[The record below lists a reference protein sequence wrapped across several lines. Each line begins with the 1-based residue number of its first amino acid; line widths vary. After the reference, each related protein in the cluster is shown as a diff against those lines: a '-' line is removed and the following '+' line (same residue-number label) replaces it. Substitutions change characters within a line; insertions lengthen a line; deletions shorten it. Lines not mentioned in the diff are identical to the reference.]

1 MERTTRYSK
10 KREAILEVIRDTDSH
25 PSADWVYQTLKRTHP
40 DLSLGTVYRNLT
52 FFKEQGMV
60 ACVGVVNGQERFDA
74 VTEPH
79 THFICDGCGAVID
92 LPEIPVDPALDSKVG
107 EQYGF
112 SVDYH
117 ALVFHGSCAH
127 CKSQG
132 QSMS

>member
-10 KREAILEVIRDTDSH
+10 KREAILEVIRDTDLH

-40 DLSLGTVYRNLT
+40 DLSLGTVYRNLA

-117 ALVFHGSCAH
+117 ALVFHGTCAH
-127 CKSQG
+127 CKSQN
-132 QSMS
+132 QSMN